1 MNWSSFRV
9 MGKLQGNLR
18 LRELMINWLFFP
30 QISLHPG
37 FVFNPS
43 TPVSWPANP
52 PAPGS
57 GITELGA
64 WHRFLR
70 VAWVI
75 YRIQTQTG
83 INPLDSMRDGKQGGG
98 EKLEMMER
106 GKKYYLWSQ
115 ERSTHHF
122 PATVILNCVFCG
134 VTKEIV
140 LIVAYFITY

>member
-83 INPLDSMRDGKQGGG
+83 INPLDSMRDGKRGGGG
-98 EKLEMMER
+98 EKL
-106 GKKYYLWSQ
+106 GKINTSLSCYTTFKRLQ
-115 ERSTHHF
+115 HLAPKPTQAAVLA
-122 PATVILNCVFCG
+122 P
-134 VTKEIV
+134 EIV
-140 LIVAYFITY
+140 LT